1 MQNNQGKTKMSN
13 AAIAKELSELRA
25 QVEELRQ
32 ARKPEQ
38 TDLQPQT
45 DGLPEPSTIPEPGA
59 DSIKK
64 VLADKAGIGD
74 AEAQIQELIT
84 ALEEEIK
91 DTNPMTMLVVF
102 ALGVLIGRLLP
113 K

>member
-1 MQNNQGKTKMSN
+1 MSN

-32 ARKPEQ
+32 ARQPEKNNQHPHPDELPEQ
-38 TDLQPQT
+38 STVPESGTDSNQR
-45 DGLPEPSTIPEPGA
+45 
-59 DSIKK
+59 
-64 VLADKAGIGD
+64 VLTEKLGMGN
-74 AEAQIQELIT
+74 AEAEIQDFIS

-102 ALGVLIGRLLP
+102 AFGVLIGRLLP

>member
-1 MQNNQGKTKMSN
+1 MTMSN

-25 QVEELRQ
+25 QIEELQ
-32 ARKPEQ
+32 QVQTLDQKNQQSHTDKLSEESPVPELD
-38 TDLQPQT
+38 T
-45 DGLPEPSTIPEPGA
+45 
-59 DSIKK
+59 DSISR
-64 VLADKAGIGD
+64 VLSEKLGMGE
-74 AEAQIQELIT
+74 AETQIQDFVT

-91 DTNPMTMLVVF
+91 DANPMTMLVVF